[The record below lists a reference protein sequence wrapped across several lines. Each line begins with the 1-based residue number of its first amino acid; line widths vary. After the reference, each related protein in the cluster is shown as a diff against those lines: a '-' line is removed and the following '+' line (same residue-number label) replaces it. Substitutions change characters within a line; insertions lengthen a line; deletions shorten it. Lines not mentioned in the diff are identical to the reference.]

1 MNIHELTRIASNI
14 NSIPNLI
21 ESVAINTNNIM
32 KLQQRS
38 DIHNIRLD
46 NAEQVIDNQY
56 LAIREFKQEVNSRL
70 DKFEDQVNSRLDKF
84 KQEVKD
90 CLDKSDQRMDN
101 MEKKLDDIISLLKN
115 KD

>member
-1 MNIHELTRIASNI
+1 MINIHELTRITSNV

-32 KLQQRS
+32 KLQKRS
-38 DIHNIRLD
+38 DIMNIRLD
-46 NAEQVIDNQY
+46 NIDNQY
-56 LAIREFKQEVNSRL
+56 LAIREFKQEVNSR
-70 DKFEDQVNSRLDKF
+70 
-84 KQEVKD
+84 
-90 CLDKSDQRMDN
+90 LDKSDQRMDN